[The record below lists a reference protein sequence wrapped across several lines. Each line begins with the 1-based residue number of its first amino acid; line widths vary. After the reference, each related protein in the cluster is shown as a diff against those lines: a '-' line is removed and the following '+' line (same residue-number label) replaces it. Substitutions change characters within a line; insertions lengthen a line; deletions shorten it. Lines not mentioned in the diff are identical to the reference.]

1 LPASD
6 QAGALR
12 GLSERLAAAMRDAG
26 ALALET
32 CATPPRRWN
41 KADGSPVTDGDI
53 AVDRLLHQR
62 LADAVPDCAWF
73 SEENHDDAVRT
84 ATRRQWIIDPIDGTR
99 AYMTGRPDWSI
110 AAALVE
116 DGRPILAAVC
126 APAEQALFLAIA
138 GQGATRN
145 GTGIQATTG
154 TTLEGARATGPKP
167 LLERISSI
175 VPGLVAADP
184 VYSLALRLAR
194 VAEGAVDAA
203 FAGDSS
209 HDWDLAAADLLVHE
223 AGGALTMLDGR
234 ALTYN
239 RAVPVHGALVA
250 AGSGRHARLIE
261 LLRTRHDALA

>member
-1 LPASD
+1 MTRRARC
-6 QAGALR
+6 AA
-12 GLSERLAAAMRDAG
+12 LSERLAEAMHEAG
-26 ALALET
+26 ELALKA
-32 CATPPRRWN
+32 CATPPRRWS
-41 KADGSPVTDGDI
+41 KADGSPVTEADI
-53 AVDRLLHQR
+53 AVDELLHRR

-73 SEENHDDAVRT
+73 SEESHDDAVRG
-84 ATRRQWIIDPIDGTR
+84 AARRQWIIDPIDGTR

-116 DGRPILAAVC
+116 DGRPVLAAVC

-145 GTGIQATTG
+145 GAPIRATTG
-154 TTLEGARATGPKP
+154 TAVEGARATGPKS
-167 LLERISSI
+167 LLLKVGAII
-175 VPGLVAADP
+175 PGLVAVEQA
-184 VYSLALRLAR
+184 YSLALRLAR
-194 VAEGAVDAA
+194 VAEGAVDVT
-203 FAGDSS
+203 FVGDSS

-239 RAVPVHGALVA
+239 RANPVHAALVA
-250 AGSGRHARLIE
+250 AGGDRHARLVE